1 MTSVI
6 DSEAQFNTRLL
17 ELGLPAQTVTAIQ
30 NHGVRTLSQL
40 AFAVGQPGQPL
51 VDGTINNFL
60 TAALTRAGTL
70 AETTG
75 LKRAA
80 FEAQTYLVATLRQ
93 NVERPADEQPRKI
106 AYAERTTRMATLR
119 ANLAGVA
126 IDGELEP
133 SHGLLDRACAL
144 YESNSLKFLDLATC
158 VSRTQ
163 EVQGT
168 TKAKELTLEK
178 GSLVLKSGQDSL
190 QCSTDS
196 EIKVHYAMV
205 RRGLACQFARNY
217 VACSTCHMGKLAL

>member
-80 FEAQTYLVATLRQ
+80 FDAQKQRSSLW
-93 NVERPADEQPRKI
+93 RK
-106 AYAERTTRMATLR
+106 A
-119 ANLAGVA
+119 
-126 IDGELEP
+126 P
-133 SHGLLDRACAL
+133 WC
-144 YESNSLKFLDLATC
+144 
-158 VSRTQ
+158 
-163 EVQGT
+163 
-168 TKAKELTLEK
+168 
-178 GSLVLKSGQDSL
+178 
-190 QCSTDS
+190 
-196 EIKVHYAMV
+196 
-205 RRGLACQFARNY
+205 
-217 VACSTCHMGKLAL
+217 